1 MSTYFTCFC
10 DLCYAD
16 GMLSTEKHSC
26 YISSLDYV
34 LTVNICVIR
43 ANSGLNSSFT
53 LCKFAHEFLGCCC
66 CQEDIECIPVGC
78 IPPTYWPYPVVLS
91 LPNSPGCKL
100 PWMQTSSG
108 CGPPGCRPLV
118 MWHVMHAEKP
128 TPASP
133 PNRRN
138 DTCLWKYHLAPIL
151 HLWAVMIDLLNI

>member
-43 ANSGLNSSFT
+43 ANCGLNSSFP

-91 LPNSPGCKL
+91 LPNSPGCRPPL
-100 PWMQTSSG
+100 DADPPDADPWSCDLWCMLRSQ
-108 CGPPGCRPLV
+108 PP
-118 MWHVMHAEKP
+118 
-128 TPASP
+128 SP
-133 PNRRN
+133 PRQKEWHMLVKIL
-138 DTCLWKYHLAPIL
+138 CCPKL